1 MSKQTKYLFVS
12 VPSSITPSGHKDD
25 AIQSLQS
32 AVNESYG
39 TVNALNIPE
48 FKVGT
53 LDALLQMS
61 DELQKLEGLCKSVVS
76 KVGDTLKNILD
87 GDEEKMAQHKA
98 VNDSM
103 LQPRLPR
110 SLRGMNP
117 VADEL
122 FHNQDH
128 SINTFG
134 PSHGTKSNIEPTS
147 L

>member
-1 MSKQTKYLFVS
+1 MSKQPKYLFVS

-25 AIQSLQS
+25 AIQSLQG

-87 GDEEKMAQHKA
+87 GDEEKMAQHKP
-98 VNDSM
+98 SM
-103 LQPRLPR
+103 IVCCIFR
-110 SLRGMNP
+110 RGGTQATSP
-117 VADEL
+117 ITDEL
-122 FHNQDH
+122 SHNQGH
-128 SINTFG
+128 SINTSG
-134 PSHGTKSNIEPTS
+134 PSLGTRSNIGPTS